1 LFKGYLEKKE
11 FRLAHLEEQ
20 SARAVS
26 VITNAV
32 AELEQVNDRIDKT
45 MDEISDY
52 QNKLACTM
60 MHLTNQKEKNEKLLD
75 NFNKLLS

>member
-1 LFKGYLEKKE
+1 MFKGYLEKKE

-20 SARAVS
+20 SARAVD

-32 AELEQVNDRIDKT
+32 TELEKVNERIDNT
-45 MDEISDY
+45 MEEINEY

-60 MHLTNQKEKNEKLLD
+60 LQLSNQKEKNEKLLS